1 MTAESEAEAI
11 TCNEAARRLIL
22 TCLEHEPD
30 GCRGIIFSSIEAHKA
45 IAAAGGQT
53 RQQLFGAPQGLLIR
67 ETAMIKLGDWTMTA
81 AYERPATKDEARA
94 EFDRVLASMDK
105 PVAADEPEPSTTCS
119 ETGSGAGV
127 YNAAAHE

>member
-1 MTAESEAEAI
+1 MTIEPQSEAI
-11 TCNEAARRLIL
+11 DPNEAAYRLIL
-22 TCLEHEPD
+22 TCLEYEPE
-30 GCRGIIFSSIEAHKA
+30 GCRGIIFSSVEAHKA

-81 AYERPATKDEARA
+81 AYERPATKEEARA
-94 EFDRVLASMDK
+94 EFDRVLAGMDK
-105 PVAADEPEPSTTCS
+105 PAEPPPATTCS

-127 YNAAAHE
+127 HNAAAHE